1 MTPSLRIAGQKVA
14 GQGPELSSL
23 NPADQ
28 AVVWRGRQ
36 ATELQVEQAMQA
48 ATAAVAD
55 GETGASGW
63 AGTSSEDRTAI
74 VRRYETI
81 LRESQDELAEL
92 ISRETGKPLWEC
104 QGEVATCI
112 AKVELSIQA
121 ASERRAPL
129 QTMVGEATAEVDY
142 RPLGV
147 VLVLGP
153 YNFPAH
159 LPGGQMI
166 PALLAGN
173 TIVFKPS
180 ELTPAVG
187 EWLVDAWQQAGLPA
201 GVVNLLQGGRE
212 VAEWAIDYPQ
222 LDAVMFTGSLR
233 AGRAIHRRL
242 AGRTDVLLTLEM
254 GGNNPLVVLPD
265 PAGQGALDD
274 DPSADLSQVAGMI
287 VASAYVTAGQRCTCA
302 RRLILLDDDW
312 SDTLLETLIGRVKR
326 LHVGLPGDDP
336 EPFIGP
342 LISPAAAESM
352 LAAQLAFAQHG
363 GRVLVELRRDARSQA
378 LLHPGLIDMTGVAVS
393 QDEEHFG
400 PLLQVYRVPDFEAAI
415 RLANDTR
422 FGLAAAL
429 IGGSAEQ
436 FEQFRHQVRAG
447 VVNWNRQTTGA
458 SGRLPFGGLGDSGN
472 HRPVGYWAVDACS
485 DPVASLLA
493 EGKPNES
500 FDRMQL

>member
-28 AVVWRGRQ
+28 TVVWRGRL
-36 ATELQVEQAMQA
+36 ATESQVEQAMQA
-48 ATAAVAD
+48 ATAAATD
-55 GETGASGW
+55 KATGW
-63 AGTSSEDRTAI
+63 AGTSSEQRTAI

-81 LRESQDELAEL
+81 LRDAQDELADL

-121 ASERRAPL
+121 AGERRAPL
-129 QTMVGEATAEVDY
+129 QTMVGEATAEVAY

-212 VAEWAIDYPQ
+212 VAEWAIDSPQ

-254 GGNNPLVVLPD
+254 GGNNPLLVLPD
-265 PAGQGALDD
+265 PDGLV
-274 DPSADLSQVAGMI
+274 ADLSQIAGMI

-302 RRLILLDDDW
+302 RRLILLDDTW
-312 SDTLLETLIGRVKR
+312 SDALLETLIDRVKR
-326 LHVGLPGDDP
+326 LRVGLPGDDP

-342 LISPAAAESM
+342 LISPAAAEGM
-352 LAAQLAFAQHG
+352 LAAQRAFAQHG
-363 GRVLVELRRDARSQA
+363 GQVLVELRRDARSQA
-378 LLHPGLIDMTGVAVS
+378 LLHPGLIDMTAAAVS

-400 PLLQVYRVPDFEAAI
+400 PLLQVHRVPDFEAAI
-415 RLANDTR
+415 QLANDTR

-429 IGGSAEQ
+429 IGGDAKQ
-436 FEQFRHQVRAG
+436 FQQFRQQVRAG
-447 VVNWNRQTTGA
+447 VINWNRQTTGA

-472 HRPVGYWAVDACS
+472 HRPVGYWAIDACS